1 MEKKEINAD
10 FYKVN
15 NLFNFF
21 LFFLMQEDTGVRE
34 NAFQSS
40 LIRTIKNLL
49 PGCIVL
55 KLDPNYIQ
63 GIPDLLILHGITWA
77 ALEVKKSE
85 KASRRPNQEFYVK
98 KMSKMSYATFVYP
111 ENVQQ
116 VLSDIV
122 SWFDYVNN
130 KELSVDEFNEIKQ
143 QQFNLQMLM
152 QNHPYSVATA

>member
-1 MEKKEINAD
+1 MSTK
-10 FYKVN
+10 
-15 NLFNFF
+15 
-21 LFFLMQEDTGVRE
+21 E

-85 KASRRPNQEFYVK
+85 RASRRPNQEFYVNK
-98 KMSKMSYATFVYP
+98 RSKMSYSAFVYP

-122 SWFDYVNN
+122 GWFDYVNN
-130 KELSVDEFNEIKQ
+130 KELTIEEFNELKQ
-143 QQFNLQMLM
+143 HQSDLQKLM
-152 QNHPYSVATA
+152 HDFSYTA

>member
-1 MEKKEINAD
+1 MSTK
-10 FYKVN
+10 
-15 NLFNFF
+15 
-21 LFFLMQEDTGVRE
+21 E

-85 KASRRPNQEFYVK
+85 KASRRPNQEFYVN
-98 KMSKMSYATFVYP
+98 KMSKMSYSAFVYP

-122 SWFDYVNN
+122 GWFDYVNN
-130 KELSVDEFNEIKQ
+130 KELTIEEFNELKQ
-143 QQFNLQMLM
+143 HQSDLQTLM
-152 QNHPYSVATA
+152 RDFPYTA

>member
-1 MEKKEINAD
+1 MSTK
-10 FYKVN
+10 
-15 NLFNFF
+15 
-21 LFFLMQEDTGVRE
+21 E

-85 KASRRPNQEFYVK
+85 KASRRPNQEFYVD
-98 KMSKMSYATFVYP
+98 KMSKMSYSAFVYP

-122 SWFDYVNN
+122 GWFDYVNN
-130 KELSVDEFNEIKQ
+130 KELTIEEFNELKQ
-143 QQFNLQMLM
+143 HQSDLQTLM
-152 QNHPYSVATA
+152 HDFPYTA

>member
-1 MEKKEINAD
+1 MSVK
-10 FYKVN
+10 
-15 NLFNFF
+15 
-21 LFFLMQEDTGVRE
+21 E

-85 KASRRPNQEFYVK
+85 KSPRRPNQEFYVN

-130 KELSVDEFNEIKQ
+130 KELTVEEFNELRQ
-143 QQFNLQMLM
+143 QRFNLQMLM
-152 QNHPYSVATA
+152 QDHPYTVAMA